1 MPNQPDGPTNV
12 YCLALNGSSGLTLAA
27 GQILTLRLYW
37 ACGRR
42 FLLVGWYQWC
52 AVSLRPMSVFTT
64 YLQLGFLHICSWQA
78 TDHLTFLLALC
89 APYVLAD
96 WRRVVALV
104 TSFTLGHS
112 ITLALATLSSMWVDS
127 PLTKEL
133 NSWLPVPF
141 TTIIE
146 FLIPVTIL
154 LTALVNMMQAGP
166 ALDRRSRRETSI
178 LWAAPN
184 ALAAAFGLIHGLGFS
199 NYLRAL
205 LGDKRL
211 PIAELLSF
219 NLGVELGQLL
229 VVSVIL
235 LLGFVLLRLVGV
247 ARRDWVLT
255 VSGAAL
261 GVATLLLLQMAQ

>member
-1 MPNQPDGPTNV
+1 
-12 YCLALNGSSGLTLAA
+12 
-27 GQILTLRLYW
+27 
-37 ACGRR
+37 
-42 FLLVGWYQWC
+42 
-52 AVSLRPMSVFTT
+52 MSVFTT

-104 TSFTLGHS
+104 TSFTVGHS
-112 ITLALATLSSMWVDS
+112 ITLALATLGVVGVNA
-127 PLTKEL
+127 P
-133 NSWLPVPF
+133 
-141 TTIIE
+141 IIE
-146 FLIPVTIL
+146 ALIPVTII
-154 LTALVNMMQAGP
+154 LTALVNMKQAGP
-166 ALDRRSRRETSI
+166 ALARQSRREPPV

-205 LGDKRL
+205 LGAKSR
-211 PIAELLSF
+211 PVAELLSF

-229 VVSVIL
+229 VVSIIL
-235 LLGFVLLRLVGV
+235 LLGFVLLRIVGV

-261 GVATLLLLQMAQ
+261 GVATLLLLQLAG

>member
-1 MPNQPDGPTNV
+1 
-12 YCLALNGSSGLTLAA
+12 
-27 GQILTLRLYW
+27 
-37 ACGRR
+37 
-42 FLLVGWYQWC
+42 
-52 AVSLRPMSVFTT
+52 MSVFAT

-104 TSFTLGHS
+104 TSFTVGHS
-112 ITLALATLSSMWVDS
+112 ITLALATLGIVGVNA
-127 PLTKEL
+127 PL
-133 NSWLPVPF
+133 
-141 TTIIE
+141 IE
-146 FLIPVTIL
+146 ALIPVTII
-154 LTALVNMMQAGP
+154 LTALVNMKQAGP
-166 ALDRRSRRETSI
+166 ALTRHSSRREPPV

-199 NYLRAL
+199 SYLREL
-205 LGDKRL
+205 LGAKSR
-211 PIAELLSF
+211 PVTELLSF

-235 LLGFVLLRLVGV
+235 LLGFVLLRIVGV

-261 GVATLLLLQMAQ
+261 GVATLLLLQLAK